1 VNFHGVLMTK
11 DLALSIDDSGLK
23 TSHGVHRQQLKG
35 TCELVAS
42 KNLSDPFKLRT
53 VQNLDPEP
61 HPLMRLPYDVRYE
74 ILKNVVPAQNI
85 RAFLVRES
93 VGIQLP
99 AIAYAG
105 STKLRRECLLVAL
118 NQCTME
124 IHSGPGNE
132 RLQAWLAKVDFAGVD
147 TSCKT
152 GFDAITSLR
161 FPYFGFFP
169 FGQPGITA
177 NNDVEVVLA
186 CKNLR
191 KIRLTFSNLDVSWW
205 DKEDGMRRAA
215 AAIVENYQLE
225 GILEA
230 QKLEVLSVFAPNNA
244 WTICGLRELFQWF
257 EAEFEHRGRR
267 VVLEFNKFDDYSMP
281 SW

>member
-1 VNFHGVLMTK
+1 MTK

-35 TCELVAS
+35 TCDLVAS
-42 KNLSDPFKLRT
+42 KNLSDLFKLRT
-53 VQNLDPEP
+53 AQNLDPDL
-61 HPLMRLPYDVRYE
+61 HPLMRLPYDVRDE
-74 ILKNVVPAQNI
+74 ILKNIVPAQNI
-85 RAFLVRES
+85 RAFLKRES

-132 RLQAWLAKVDFAGVD
+132 RLQAWLAEVDFASVD

-152 GFDAITSLR
+152 GFDAITSLK

-169 FGQPGITA
+169 YNQPGITT
-177 NNDVEVVLA
+177 NNDVELMLA

-191 KIRLTFSNLDVSWW
+191 KIHLTFSNLWW
-205 DKEDGMRRAA
+205 GEEDGTRQAAVAMRK
-215 AAIVENYQLE
+215 NYQLE

-230 QKLEVLSVFAPNNA
+230 QKLEVLSVLAPNSA
-244 WTICGLRELFQWF
+244 WATCGLRELFQWF
-257 EAEFEHRGRR
+257 ETEFEHHGRR
-267 VVLEFNKFDDYSMP
+267 VILEFNKFDGYY
-281 SW
+281 